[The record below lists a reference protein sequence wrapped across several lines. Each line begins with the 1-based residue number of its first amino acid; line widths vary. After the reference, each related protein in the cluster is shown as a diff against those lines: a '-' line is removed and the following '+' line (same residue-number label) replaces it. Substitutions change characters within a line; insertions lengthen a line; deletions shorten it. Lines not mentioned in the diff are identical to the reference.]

1 MIYEI
6 LNFFLPNECLICR
19 TYLPQG
25 RQILCA
31 ECHESLPIATE
42 EEKERQ
48 FNKAFR
54 TSDIENFESLYSFTK
69 NSALQDLVHELKY
82 NQRFT
87 FGKFLGKCV
96 AEELRTKLNE
106 WNIDCL
112 LPIPL
117 HHVKRSERG
126 YNQAYYIAKGL
137 SESLS
142 IPVDTNL
149 IKRVRFTQTQTALN
163 SEQRKLNVMDAFRI
177 NKKKKIKIK
186 TVALIDDV
194 ITTGSTMKEC
204 ARILK
209 SAGVEK
215 IYAISV
221 GLA

>member
-1 MIYEI
+1 
-6 LNFFLPNECLICR
+6 
-19 TYLPQG
+19 
-25 RQILCA
+25 
-31 ECHESLPIATE
+31 
-42 EEKERQ
+42 
-48 FNKAFR
+48 
-54 TSDIENFESLYSFTK
+54 
-69 NSALQDLVHELKY
+69 
-82 NQRFT
+82 
-87 FGKFLGKCV
+87 
-96 AEELRTKLNE
+96 
-106 WNIDCL
+106 
-112 LPIPL
+112 
-117 HHVKRSERG
+117 
-126 YNQAYYIAKGL
+126 
-137 SESLS
+137 
-142 IPVDTNL
+142 NL